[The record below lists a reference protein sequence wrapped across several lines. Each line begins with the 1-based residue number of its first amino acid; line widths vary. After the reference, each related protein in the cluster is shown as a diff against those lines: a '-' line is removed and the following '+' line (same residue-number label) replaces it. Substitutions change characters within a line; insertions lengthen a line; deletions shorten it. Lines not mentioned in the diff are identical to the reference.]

1 MFVALFSSA
10 PPHCHQQV
18 ALLLSGTP
26 SQWQKHFIVI
36 RLKQTFCF
44 QPGCSLIFCQVQ
56 PEIFYNCVLSFL
68 KTNRGLMY
76 YRLMYTPV
84 QKVLGRFEVSKD
96 VYVKSFKKHAFDPL
110 LSNRTTDYYHDIFIR
125 HCLYFKAF
133 QLRHGI
139 RKKIKRKIFLGQKYE
154 HGIYQAS

>member
-1 MFVALFSSA
+1 
-10 PPHCHQQV
+10 
-18 ALLLSGTP
+18 
-26 SQWQKHFIVI
+26 
-36 RLKQTFCF
+36 
-44 QPGCSLIFCQVQ
+44 
-56 PEIFYNCVLSFL
+56 
-68 KTNRGLMY
+68 
-76 YRLMYTPV
+76 MYTPV

-125 HCLYFKAF
+125 HCLYVKAF

-139 RKKIKRKIFLGQKYE
+139 RKKIKRKIFLGQKHE